1 MTSKVPQKAEDLFTS
16 SEKLTATEAM
26 VKLFLQNEENA
37 RSEESKT
44 GSFNLFVSLTS

>member
-37 RSEESKT
+37 RNVESKT
-44 GSFNLFVSLTS
+44 GSFKIGDF

>member
-26 VKLFLQNEENA
+26 VKLFLHNEENA

-44 GSFNLFVSLTS
+44 GWFNLFVSLTS